1 MLVKPDAQQLNALA
15 RLVKSPDGEV
25 LLKILDTELER
36 LTTNLLDS
44 SGEITLRVQGMA
56 REIKELITLLRQS
69 PQLVNKP

>member
-15 RLVKSPDGEV
+15 RLVQSPDGEV

-69 PQLVNKP
+69 PHLVKKP

>member
-25 LLKILDTELER
+25 LLKLLDTELER